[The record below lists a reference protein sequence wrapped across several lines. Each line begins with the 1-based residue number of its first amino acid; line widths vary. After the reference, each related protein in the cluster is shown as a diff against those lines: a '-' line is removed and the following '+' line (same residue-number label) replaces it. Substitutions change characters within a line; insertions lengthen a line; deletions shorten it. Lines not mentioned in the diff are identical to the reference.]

1 MIRYV
6 RMSRASHVAAF
17 TVGAIAATAMGTWAL
32 PTSTPSS
39 LSPAATRYKTLD
51 TFAQA
56 LATVTT
62 QYVDDVDERVLLH
75 NAAGGLVAGL
85 DKHSAF
91 LSPDRYRAMRQDTDG
106 EFSSVGITLGPGT
119 TDDNDATSIPWPF
132 VDAVAPGSPAEL
144 AGIMIDD
151 RLIAIDDQATAE
163 QGHELADAS
172 VFERKLRGNS
182 GTRVR
187 VTILRAGW
195 PTPRTMSLVRAEG
208 KVPSVSAISIEP
220 SIAYISISRFSE
232 ATTRDVTAALAAISK
247 DDRSHGLILDLR
259 GDPGGL
265 VDQAIGVADL
275 FLSNG
280 LIVEIRGRHDSDER
294 HLAHESGT
302 WSQGQIFILVD
313 QGTASA
319 AEIVAGAL
327 QDNHR
332 AVVIGSPTYGKGSV
346 QTFFDLPD
354 GSGLKLTTARYL
366 LPSGRSLEG
375 NGITPDFP
383 IGSFAPDEI
392 VAGAPAVQP
401 HPPVLPALAKFA
413 GDPQFDAALQM
424 ARRAVVSHLGTA
436 PKATPIGP
444 APMPPTKPSAGS
456 RN

>member
-1 MIRYV
+1 
-6 RMSRASHVAAF
+6 MSRASHVAAF
-17 TVGAIAATAMGTWAL
+17 TVGAIAATAVGTWAV
-32 PTSTPSS
+32 PTTTAT
-39 LSPAATRYKTLD
+39 SPTAARYQTLD

-56 LATVTT
+56 LATVST

-91 LSPDRYRAMRQDTDG
+91 LSPEKYRAMRQDTDG

-119 TDDNDATSIPWPF
+119 TEDNDPASIPWPF
-132 VDAVAPGSPAEL
+132 VDAVQPGSPAEL
-144 AGIMIDD
+144 AGILVDD
-151 RLIAIDDQATAE
+151 RVVAIDDQATAAP
-163 QGHELADAS
+163 GHELADAS
-172 VFERKLRGNS
+172 AFEAKLRGNS

-187 VTILRAGW
+187 VTIMRAGW

-208 KVPSVSAISIEP
+208 KVPSVSQIAIEP
-220 SIAYISISRFSE
+220 GIAYISISRFSE
-232 ATTRDVTAALAAISK
+232 ATTSDVGSALTTLSK
-247 DDRSHGLILDLR
+247 DDRSHAVILDLR

-275 FLSNG
+275 FLSSG

-294 HLAHESGT
+294 HVAHDAGT
-302 WSQGQIFILVD
+302 WSQDQIFILVD

-327 QDNHR
+327 QDHHR

-375 NGITPDFP
+375 KGITPDFP
-383 IGSFAPDEI
+383 VASFAPDEI
-392 VAGAPAVQP
+392 VVGAPALP
-401 HPPVLPALAKFA
+401 PRPPVAAPLAKFV

-424 ARRAVVSHLGTA
+424 ARRAVVSHVG
-436 PKATPIGP
+436 
-444 APMPPTKPSAGS
+444 SAK
-456 RN
+456 